1 MTTCTIKGECSNRWF
16 YFYWGCI
23 GCMVTDVSYDDGLL
37 VFFVLGFLWLVF
49 SYELAVV
56 VGLAWAIGGI
66 SRSNALK
73 LAERDGK

>member
-1 MTTCTIKGECSNRWF
+1 MYTSYVKEKCSNRWF

-37 VFFVLGFLWLVF
+37 VFIVLGFFWLVF
-49 SYELAVV
+49 SYELAVI
-56 VGLAWAIGGI
+56 VGLAWAVAGI

-73 LAERDGK
+73 LAEREEE